1 MVASF
6 MILSNDTDCIA
17 IRRPFSIR
25 EVENGMMD
33 ALAYNCNK
41 SSGLGAGPER
51 ERARGR
57 GFSLQTKRVGFLE
70 NSMMDASAYN
80 CNKSSGLGAGPEG
93 FLHLPP
99 SQNFEIQNQAA
110 TSPSVHSYA
119 NLSICEPNLHFHM
132 VKNKEGLSLQ
142 KQ

>member
-6 MILSNDTDCIA
+6 IILSTDTDCIA

-25 EVENGMMD
+25 EVENGI
-33 ALAYNCNK
+33 
-41 SSGLGAGPER
+41 
-51 ERARGR
+51 
-57 GFSLQTKRVGFLE
+57 
-70 NSMMDASAYN
+70 MDASAIN

-93 FLHLPP
+93 FLHLPL